1 MKSSISR
8 RLRGYSLR
16 GSEPGRDCRIKM
28 RWLYAYN
35 KTATT
40 AATMLLIAMMFAAFP
55 SYGQQVKPSNS
66 GYAPVNGIKVYY
78 EVYGEGRPIVL
89 LHGAFYTIDMNWG
102 QLIPGLSKTR
112 KVIAIEMQGHG
123 HTPFSDRKL
132 SITALASDV
141 EGLMDYLK
149 IDSADVAGFSMGGS
163 VAYQFAVQSPK
174 RLRKLVIISS
184 TYKSSG
190 WLPAVNSGLKNLKP
204 ELFDNTP
211 LKAAYDA
218 VAPDK
223 TKWRKFLEQMFA
235 FAGEPFNVGDSNI
248 SKIAAPVLIIS
259 GDNDGLDKIELMKTY
274 QLLGGGV
281 SADLQAMPASQLA
294 IVPSQGHVS
303 LMMQTATI
311 LNYLDSFL
319 K

>member
-1 MKSSISR
+1 MKSLFKTHNP
-8 RLRGYSLR
+8 LR
-16 GSEPGRDCRIKM
+16 
-28 RWLYAYN
+28 
-35 KTATT
+35 TV
-40 AATMLLIAMMFAAFP
+40 LLIAIMFIA
-55 SYGQQVKPSNS
+55 SSLSGQQVKPSKS

-78 EVYGEGRPIVL
+78 EVYGEGRPLVL
-89 LHGAFYTIDMNWG
+89 LHGGFYTIEMNWSE
-102 QLIPGLSKTR
+102 LIPELAKTR

-123 HTPFSDRKL
+123 HSPFSDRKL
-132 SITALASDV
+132 ALTTLASDV
-141 EGLMDYLK
+141 QGVIDYLK

-184 TYKSSG
+184 TYKTDG
-190 WLPAVNSGLKNLKP
+190 WLPIVNTAFEDFKP
-204 ELFDNTP
+204 EFFDNTP
-211 LKAAYDA
+211 LKTGYDA

-235 FAGEPFNVGDSNI
+235 FAKESFNVGDSNI
-248 SKIAAPVLIIS
+248 AKISAPVLIIA
-259 GDNDGLDKIELMKTY
+259 GDNDGLDKVELAKTY

-281 SADLQAMPASQLA
+281 TADLASMPKSQLA

-303 LMMQTATI
+303 VMMQTTTI
-311 LNYLDSFL
+311 LGYLNGFL